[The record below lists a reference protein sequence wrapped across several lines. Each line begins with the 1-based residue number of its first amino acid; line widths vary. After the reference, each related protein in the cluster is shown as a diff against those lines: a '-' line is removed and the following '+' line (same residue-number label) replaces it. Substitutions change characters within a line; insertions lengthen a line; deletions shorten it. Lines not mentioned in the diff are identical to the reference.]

1 MKNTIN
7 LIKMDL
13 ELMPT
18 WLALFFL
25 VVSGMLMFIPVYP
38 RFISPFYILIFIIQT
53 FSYEAEY
60 GQKQFAAILP
70 ITKAEYVKA
79 KTLAIVMYETVAIFF
94 TVPFAVIS
102 ANLFRN
108 SDSFSFIPP
117 NFTCLLQV
125 LLSMSVFN
133 ILVIN
138 ADFKGQFKV
147 APAFVVGLILYGVI
161 SGTIEGV
168 VQSIPALSFMM
179 GVSAHDLLLQLPFA
193 AFAIIFFALTAYF
206 AYRSAVH
213 NYEKAEI

>member
-18 WLALFFL
+18 WVALIFLAI
-25 VVSGMLMFIPVYP
+25 SGMLMLIPVYP

-53 FSYEAEY
+53 FSFEAEY

-70 ITKAEYVKA
+70 ITKAEYVRA
-79 KTLAIVMYETVAIFF
+79 KTLAVVMYETAAILF

-102 ANLFRN
+102 ASLFR
-108 SDSFSFIPP
+108 DFHSFSFIPP

-125 LLSMSVFN
+125 LLSMSAFN
-133 ILVIN
+133 ILVMN

-147 APAFVVGLILYGVI
+147 TPACVVGLILYAVI

-168 VQSIPALSFMM
+168 VQSIPTLSFRM
-179 GVSAHDLLLQLPFA
+179 GLSAHDLLLQLPFA
-193 AFAIIFFALTAYF
+193 AFAIIFFALTAYIS
-206 AYRSAVH
+206 YRSAAR

>member
-18 WLALFFL
+18 WVALIFLAI
-25 VVSGMLMFIPVYP
+25 SGMLMLIPVYP
-38 RFISPFYILIFIIQT
+38 RFISTFYILIFIIQT
-53 FSYEAEY
+53 FSFEA
-60 GQKQFAAILP
+60 
-70 ITKAEYVKA
+70 V
-79 KTLAIVMYETVAIFF
+79 VMYETAAILF

-102 ANLFRN
+102 ASLFR
-108 SDSFSFIPP
+108 DFHSFSFIPP

-133 ILVIN
+133 ILVMN

-147 APAFVVGLILYGVI
+147 TPACVVGLILYAVI

-179 GVSAHDLLLQLPFA
+179 GLSAHDLLLQLPFA
-193 AFAIIFFALTAYF
+193 AFAIIFFALTAYIS
-206 AYRSAVH
+206 YRSAAR

>member
-18 WLALFFL
+18 WVALIFLAI
-25 VVSGMLMFIPVYP
+25 SGMLMLIPVYP

-53 FSYEAEY
+53 LGYEAEY
-60 GQKQFAAILP
+60 GQKQFSAILP
-70 ITKAEYVKA
+70 ITKTEYVRA
-79 KTLAIVMYETVAIFF
+79 KTLAIVMYESAAILF

-102 ANLFRN
+102 ANLFSN
-108 SDSFSFIPP
+108 FDSFSFIPP
-117 NFTCLLQV
+117 NLTCLFQV

-138 ADFKGQFKV
+138 ADFKDHFKV
-147 APAFVVGLILYGVI
+147 TPAFWGGMLLYAVI
-161 SGTIEGV
+161 SGTIEV
-168 VQSIPALSFMM
+168 IVQSIPALGFMM
-179 GVSAHDLLLQLPFA
+179 GISAHDLLLQLPFA
-193 AFAIIFFALTAYF
+193 AFAIIVFALTAYIS
-206 AYRSAVH
+206 YRSAAR

>member
-18 WLALFFL
+18 WVALIFLAI
-25 VVSGMLMFIPVYP
+25 SGMLMFIPIYP
-38 RFISPFYILIFIIQT
+38 RFISPCYMLIFIIQT
-53 FSYEAEY
+53 LGYEAEY
-60 GQKQFAAILP
+60 GQKQFSAILP
-70 ITKAEYVKA
+70 ITKTEYVRA
-79 KTLAIVMYETVAIFF
+79 KTLAIVMYESAAILY

-102 ANLFRN
+102 ASLFR
-108 SDSFSFIPP
+108 DFHSFSFIPP

-133 ILVIN
+133 ILVMN

-147 APAFVVGLILYGVI
+147 TPACVVGLILYAVI

-179 GVSAHDLLLQLPFA
+179 GLSAHDLLLQLPFA
-193 AFAIIFFALTAYF
+193 AFAIIFFALTAYISC
-206 AYRSAVH
+206 RSAAR

>member
-18 WLALFFL
+18 WVALIFLAI
-25 VVSGMLMFIPVYP
+25 SGMLMLIPVYP

-53 FSYEAEY
+53 FSFEAEY
-60 GQKQFAAILP
+60 GQKQFSAILP
-70 ITKAEYVKA
+70 ITKTEYVRA
-79 KTLAIVMYETVAIFF
+79 KTLAIVMYESAAILF

-102 ANLFRN
+102 ASLFR
-108 SDSFSFIPP
+108 DFHSFSFIPP

-133 ILVIN
+133 ILVMN

-147 APAFVVGLILYGVI
+147 TPACVVGLILYAVI

-179 GVSAHDLLLQLPFA
+179 GLSAHDLLLQLPFA
-193 AFAIIFFALTAYF
+193 AFAIIFFALTAYIS
-206 AYRSAVH
+206 YRSAAR